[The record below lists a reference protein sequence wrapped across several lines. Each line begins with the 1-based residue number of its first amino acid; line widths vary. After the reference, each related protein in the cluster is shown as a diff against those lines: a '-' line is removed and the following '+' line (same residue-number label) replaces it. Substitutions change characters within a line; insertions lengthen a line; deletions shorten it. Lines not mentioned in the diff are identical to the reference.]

1 MPELYSQ
8 LSLQR
13 PYLRVLEH
21 YTEKMSRTFR
31 GFEFRSANYRVAVS
45 DFDQA
50 RKSIRN
56 LWGTLEKY
64 LVRYPEF
71 ARSLT
76 PLSELPEPAPES
88 ARRMHA
94 ASQLTG
100 VGPMAAVAGTFAQMA
115 VEMCRR
121 EFESSGSPGPGLPPD
136 HREEYIFENGGDI
149 YAVLNAPCIVGLWI
163 PDSSPF
169 HGLAFRISPADSPM
183 AICSSSSVLGH
194 SYSLGSCDLVTV
206 FSADASLADA
216 CATAVCNRIASQE
229 VLQESVEEAIKIP
242 GINGILALKGDK
254 MAVAGKIP
262 ELIRHGDPELRA
274 KVTRHDLSSF

>member
-1 MPELYSQ
+1 
-8 LSLQR
+8 
-13 PYLRVLEH
+13 
-21 YTEKMSRTFR
+21 MSRTFR
-31 GFEFRSANYRVAVS
+31 GFEFRKANYRAAVP

-50 RKSIRN
+50 RKSILN
-56 LWGTLEKY
+56 LRASLENF
-64 LVRYPEF
+64 LVRHPEF
-71 ARSLT
+71 ARSLS
-76 PLSELPEPAPES
+76 PLPLLPETALES

-121 EFESSGSPGPGLPPD
+121 EFEFSVSPGPGFSPD
-136 HREEYIFENGGDI
+136 RMEEYIFENGGDI
-149 YAVLNAPCIVGLWI
+149 YAVLNAPCIVGLWV

-169 HGLAFRISPADSPM
+169 HGLALRISPEASPL

-194 SYSLGSCDLVTV
+194 SYSMGSCDLVTV

-216 CATAVCNRIASQE
+216 CATAVCNRIVSQE
-229 VLQESVEEAIKIP
+229 VLQESVEAAINIP

-274 KVTRHDLSSF
+274 KVTRHDLSFF